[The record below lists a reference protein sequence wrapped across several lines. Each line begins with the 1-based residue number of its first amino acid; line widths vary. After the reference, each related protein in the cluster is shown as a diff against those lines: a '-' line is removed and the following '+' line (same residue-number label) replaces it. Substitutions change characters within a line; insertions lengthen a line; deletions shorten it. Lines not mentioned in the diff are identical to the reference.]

1 LIWVDPFL
9 FDSTF
14 PWFASPARA
23 FSSAPTSI
31 ANPVQYSQTIR
42 ATLSQGSVGLVEVRK
57 RPEIKAQQVGQS
69 RSSNQ
74 PKEVPQAR
82 WQENAVLRCERES
95 KELQQRGLLK
105 LTDSIQ
111 WTYGQAHDQTCD
123 KCIRLASHSPKWG
136 PTIMPA
142 SATRRSP
149 PIIRVR
155 AIARGRVRQNGR
167 GLFGV
172 VSDVESFDSRPRIRL
187 RLPTRSPATPGT
199 RKFPG

>member
-69 RSSNQ
+69 
-74 PKEVPQAR
+74 
-82 WQENAVLRCERES
+82 
-95 KELQQRGLLK
+95 
-105 LTDSIQ
+105 D
-111 WTYGQAHDQTCD
+111 
-123 KCIRLASHSPKWG
+123 
-136 PTIMPA
+136 
-142 SATRRSP
+142 
-149 PIIRVR
+149 
-155 AIARGRVRQNGR
+155 
-167 GLFGV
+167 
-172 VSDVESFDSRPRIRL
+172 
-187 RLPTRSPATPGT
+187 PATN
-199 RKFPG
+199 RKKCPRQGGKKTLFYVGSEKVKSFNGEDC